1 MTSPDDEASPL
12 EQAVA
17 VHGRELAVVR
27 RLLERACRDAVTLY
41 SKWKRYP
48 KGTAMSAI
56 TRDRFLELA
65 NDDPDLA
72 LSEIEVFA
80 EGEDWVRI
88 WLPKLGWKLPLRTR
102 PKVVRIED
110 GSGWLGPDLFGDPP
124 LGTPV
129 LFWRW
134 DFPEDRLA
142 FFSLVRVL
150 NTEDRWVMECKGL
163 EEIELTLDLLATPA
177 ATSVTPGSSN
187 DDDDLDDV
195 VGRWDSEDPQSEA
208 ETTERQYRDNH
219 DDESDSAVGDDSL

>member
-1 MTSPDDEASPL
+1 VTSPDEPSPL

-17 VHGRELAVVR
+17 VYGRELAVVR
-27 RLLERACRDAVTLY
+27 CLTERAAKDAVKLY
-41 SKWKRYP
+41 APWKRAP
-48 KGTAMSAI
+48 KGTARSAM

-65 NDDPDLA
+65 ADDPDLA
-72 LSEIEVFA
+72 LSDVEVFA

-110 GSGWLGPDLFGDPP
+110 RTGFLDPDLFGDPP

-129 LFWRW
+129 LFWKW
-134 DFPEDRLA
+134 DVAGDCLA

-150 NTEDRWVMECKGL
+150 NTEDRWVMECKGV
-163 EEIELTLDLLATPA
+163 EEIVITPDMLSLPDVS
-177 ATSVTPGSSN
+177 TVTPGSGN

-208 ETTERQYRDNH
+208 ETTDRQYRDDH
-219 DDESDSAVGDDSL
+219 DDESDSAMGDDRL